1 VFDDAR
7 VILHLFMCVLIA
19 GTLWRL
25 VSYHLIASNQDHLN
39 HLGLAMS
46 TQY

>member
-1 VFDDAR
+1 VDELR
-7 VILHLFMCVLIA
+7 VIAQVFMLVLIA
-19 GTLWRL
+19 GTMWRL
-25 VSYHLIASNQDHLN
+25 VSYHLVASSAPHLN

>member
-1 VFDDAR
+1 MDDIK
-7 VILHLFMCVLIA
+7 VMLHLFLIVLLI

-25 VSYHLIASNQDHLN
+25 VSYHLIASSAPHLN

-46 TQY
+46 QQY

>member
-1 VFDDAR
+1 VDDLR
-7 VILHLFMCVLIA
+7 VMLHLFMIVLII

-25 VSYHLIASNQDHLN
+25 VSYHLIASSAPHLN

>member
-1 VFDDAR
+1 MDDLR
-7 VILHLFMCVLIA
+7 VMLHLFMIVLII

-25 VSYHLIASNQDHLN
+25 VSYHLIASSAPHLN